1 MLLNEIEK
9 LLQGVLLPL
18 VTVGGDALVKYI
30 DNSPAINK
38 LFDKID
44 EFLRYQRNKICA

>member
-1 MLLNEIEK
+1 MLLNEIEN
-9 LLQGVLLPL
+9 LLKGVLLPL

-44 EFLRYQRNKICA
+44 EFISNQK